1 MLVSFDGMRHDF
13 LDRVA
18 TPAFER
24 VAGRGVR
31 AEALIPVFP
40 TKTFPNHY
48 AIATGNYGDAHGI
61 VANVFYDPARDAWF
75 RLSDRAAVEDGR
87 WYGGEPIW
95 TTAERQGVRA
105 ATFFWPGSEAE
116 IGGRRPS
123 YWERYDATVP
133 DSVRV
138 DSSVAWLRL
147 PAPARPRLVMLYFSG
162 VDDAAHHFGPLSP
175 EADSAVVHADRMLG
189 RLLDSL
195 AALPIAGHVNVV
207 VVSDHGMVRV
217 GDGQVI
223 ALDTIAPLDSTVKS
237 GDPGPLLS
245 LWFGGDT
252 ARLEAAHAA
261 LSAGMRHARAYR
273 RDEIPARWRVARTSR
288 IGDLLV
294 VAEPG
299 WLVTRSVPA
308 WSARPAPGQHGYDPA
323 EPDVHGIFLASG
335 PGIAGAGSVPPFEN
349 IHVHP
354 LVAHLLGIAPSGM
367 ADGRLEAIRA
377 LLSRNEGSAW
387 DEGRWTGDGAP

>member
-18 TPAFER
+18 TPAFDR
-24 VAGRGVR
+24 LAGRGVR
-31 AEALIPVFP
+31 AEALLPVFP

-61 VANVFYDPARDAWF
+61 VANVFYDPARGAWF

-105 ATFFWPGSEAE
+105 ATFFWPGSEAK
-116 IGGRRPS
+116 IGGWRPS
-123 YWERYDATVP
+123 YWERYDGTVP

-138 DSSVAWLRL
+138 DSSIAWLRL
-147 PAPARPRLVMLYFSG
+147 PPPARPRLVMLYFSG

-195 AALPIAGHVNVV
+195 GALPIAERVNVV

-217 GDGQVI
+217 GEGQVI
-223 ALDTIAPLDSTVKS
+223 ALDTIAPLDSTVRS

-273 RDEIPARWRVARTSR
+273 RDEIPARWRVARTAR

-354 LVAHLLGIAPSGM
+354 LVAHLLGIAPSPS
-367 ADGRLEAIRA
+367 ADGRLEAVRG
-377 LLSRNEGSAW
+377 LLARG
-387 DEGRWTGDGAP
+387 DRDRWETAPSGAETP